1 MFLIARDCEHSYI
14 PSYLEQAPLV
24 LDLGANHG
32 EFSRIMASRFGARC
46 VAVEPNRRLHQD
58 IRESGVVDL
67 IPVAIGTSDGE
78 ASFNVSTKDDTSSF
92 HIPAALGSTPD
103 TVQTRRLESL
113 LDSLNLRKID
123 LLKIDIEGLEV
134 EALNGLRAEQ
144 LSQIQQCT
152 VEFHDQPGYV
162 SQREIESVTSRM
174 RQAGFRYIRMSVR
187 DYSDVLYI
195 RADLCSFF
203 EWSRIRFIEVPLHR
217 AKRLIRRVF
226 PLCSYDR
233 HPERSFH

>member
-1 MFLIARDCEHSYI
+1 MFLIARDCQHSYV
-14 PSYLEQAPLV
+14 PCRLGKTPLV

-32 EFSRIMASRFGARC
+32 EFSRIMTSRFGARC
-46 VAVEPNRRLHQD
+46 VAVEPNSRLHQD
-58 IRESGVVDL
+58 IRESGAAEL
-67 IPVAIGTSDGE
+67 IPVAIGQADGE
-78 ASFNVSTKDDTSSF
+78 AFFEIATKDDSSSL
-92 HIPAALGSTPD
+92 HYSGVLGTRD

-144 LSQIQQCT
+144 LCQIQQCT

-162 SQREIESVTSRM
+162 TECEIRNVTSRM
-174 RQAGFRYIRMSVR
+174 RMAGFRCIKMSVR

-195 RADLCSFF
+195 RADLCSFL
-203 EWSRIRFIEVPLHR
+203 EWARIRFIEVPLHR
-217 AKRLIRRVF
+217 AKRLSRRLRPSV
-226 PLCSYDR
+226 
-233 HPERSFH
+233 